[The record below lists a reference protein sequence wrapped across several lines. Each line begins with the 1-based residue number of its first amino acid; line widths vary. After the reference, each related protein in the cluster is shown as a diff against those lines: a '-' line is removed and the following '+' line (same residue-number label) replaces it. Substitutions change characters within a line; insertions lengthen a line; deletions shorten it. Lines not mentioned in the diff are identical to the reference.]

1 MNWRVPVSELTMTFL
16 LLVFLLSLLA
26 SGIWV
31 AFSLLAVGMAGIL
44 FFSGA
49 PLGNVMATT
58 IWGSS
63 NSWAL
68 AALPLFIWMGEI
80 LFRSKLAEDMFTGL
94 SPWLTRLP
102 GRLLHVNIFGCAIFA
117 AVSGSSAATAA
128 TIGKMTIPELSRR
141 KYPEKM
147 NIGTLAGSATL
158 GLLIPPSIILIVYG
172 VATEQSI
179 ARLFVAGILP
189 GLLLVALF
197 VGYVAVWSLL
207 NRETIPQAAETLP
220 LGEKLRRSRR
230 LIPIILLILGVIG
243 SIYAGIASPTD
254 AAAVGVLLSLLLSK
268 MSGTLNKQ
276 TFLEGLMGATKT
288 SCMIAFILAGAA
300 FLTVAMGFTGIPRLL
315 AVWIGTL
322 GLSPYALLGALTI
335 FFIVLGCFLDGI
347 SVVVLTTSVIMP
359 MVEQAGIDPL
369 WFGIF
374 IVLVVEMAQITP
386 PVGFNLFVIQGQTGM
401 NILRV
406 AAAAVPFFL
415 LIMVALVLI
424 TLFPQIVTVLPN
436 MMSG

>member
-1 MNWRVPVSELTMTFL
+1 
-16 LLVFLLSLLA
+16 
-26 SGIWV
+26 
-31 AFSLLAVGMAGIL
+31 MAGIL

-80 LFRSKLAEDMFTGL
+80 LFRSRLAEDMFTGL

-141 KYPEKM
+141 EYPQKM

-207 NRETIPQAAETLP
+207 NRETIPKAAETLP

-276 TFLEGLMGATKT
+276 TFLDGLMGATKT

-335 FFIVLGCFLDGI
+335 FFIVLGGGDGANYPAGRI
-347 SVVVLTTSVIMP
+347 QSLCHPGPDRDEYSQGGSRGSALFSADHGGPGTDHHLPADCYRAAQYDGRLIVTSQSAGFIAYAAGLTLILTAPVPPFYLS
-359 MVEQAGIDPL
+359 
-369 WFGIF
+369 
-374 IVLVVEMAQITP
+374 LVPAR
-386 PVGFNLFVIQGQTGM
+386 LARS
-401 NILRV
+401 ILRNRS
-406 AAAAVPFFL
+406 L
-415 LIMVALVLI
+415 S
-424 TLFPQIVTVLPN
+424 LFYY
-436 MMSG
+436 